1 VKKSKP
7 IAVSADTK
15 VLLYT
20 SADQKQR
27 LEVFLE
33 DDTVWLSQRQ
43 LADLYQVGVNTINYH
58 IKQIYL
64 DGELEQEATI
74 RNYRIVQS
82 EAKREVT
89 RSVEF
94 YNLELILAVGYRV
107 RSPRGKRSESILR
120 TRLQR
125 DMQLLNSWILYTTC
139 GTT

>member
-1 VKKSKP
+1 
-7 IAVSADTK
+7 
-15 VLLYT
+15 
-20 SADQKQR
+20 
-27 LEVFLE
+27 LE